1 MNLTIV
7 KKLAEEFEEQFICL
21 RKNPEKYI
29 TFTVSIEKE
38 VTRIDKNRNEIIK
51 TSSSRLKFI
60 DGVRFMTNSLSDL
73 INILANEVQKLGKR

>member
-1 MNLTIV
+1 MNLTIT
-7 KKLAEEFEEQFICL
+7 KKLAEEFEEQFTCL
-21 RKNPEKYI
+21 WKNSEKYI

-60 DGVRFMTNSLSDL
+60 DGAGLMTNSLSNL